1 MLSGRCFLFSLP
13 APSPPLLTRPISS
26 SLWEVL
32 TWRFHGQI
40 ARSKKTPA
48 LQAKHDTCYIYICS
62 VLFCSVRT
70 SSLADI
76 QALVFLL
83 IHSQNVNWI
92 TRAQINPRR
101 EKMQISFYINQ
112 FHLWNNARFLE
123 RICFF
128 FLFTRFFICIFIFFY
143 LTYNTK
149 QILNFPFHPF
159 SHLFMPN
166 QFFDKKKRTGVK
178 TEQLKILTW
187 PHKNKGN
194 KNLADF
200 LNAPFSS

>member
-1 MLSGRCFLFSLP
+1 MCNI
-13 APSPPLLTRPISS
+13 T
-26 SLWEVL
+26 
-32 TWRFHGQI
+32 
-40 ARSKKTPA
+40 
-48 LQAKHDTCYIYICS
+48 CS

-112 FHLWNNARFLE
+112 FHLWNNSMFLE

-128 FLFTRFFICIFIFFY
+128 FFFILYTCLY
-143 LTYNTK
+143 LYIYFLL
-149 QILNFPFHPF
+149 QMDSIILWLLINNQSVIPSTDVTQLTLTLKMTTAQVVETSVTVNNSPIQDYVHPDDQTQPFEIIIVMRIEF
-159 SHLFMPN
+159 RL
-166 QFFDKKKRTGVK
+166 Q
-178 TEQLKILTW
+178 
-187 PHKNKGN
+187 
-194 KNLADF
+194 
-200 LNAPFSS
+200 

>member
-1 MLSGRCFLFSLP
+1 MTHIMLYNI
-13 APSPPLLTRPISS
+13 T
-26 SLWEVL
+26 
-32 TWRFHGQI
+32 
-40 ARSKKTPA
+40 
-48 LQAKHDTCYIYICS
+48 CS

-76 QALVFLL
+76 LALVFLL

-112 FHLWNNARFLE
+112 FHLWNNSMFLE

-128 FLFTRFFICIFIFFY
+128 SFLFCTRFFSCIFIFFY
-143 LTYNTK
+143 LTYKTK
-149 QILNFPFHPF
+149 QNLNFPFYPF

-166 QFFDKKKRTGVK
+166 QFFDKKKRIVVK
-178 TEQLKILTW
+178 TE
-187 PHKNKGN
+187 
-194 KNLADF
+194 
-200 LNAPFSS
+200 